1 MGVKDWI
8 ADGFRGRPDV
18 DLGPYAGARGL
29 EHRGS
34 ATQLDYIPAFPLTS
48 ELQFNVM
55 RGTLPGGEQGV
66 LYHEVD
72 LLDESTAA
80 GTFYGQ
86 KVSLS
91 QARPEDLISLT
102 GITGEPIRYFKVP
115 HTTAAIRIPQAQGP
129 LVGFD
134 VGRSSE
140 RVLRAAPEGEG
151 FKSGFTLDLSFLSRR
166 KRKQKSDEPLFQG
179 PQPFIG
185 RDLAYMAL
193 PEWRIAYRGRAQ
205 KELVEQVIA
214 GPLTELLAADPP
226 LGYRIR
232 FAYGVLIVTQQHF
245 LKQDDELDA
254 FAERTSWL
262 AARLRE
268 ICLANASPRPFETEL
283 APPPWAAKIDETPGE
298 TWKGMDSQ
306 DLAGFHAIARER
318 GLASE
323 DPFEFQRAFSDLPV
337 PGEAYGVMRGTLP
350 GTSLWSARSEV
361 RPRTGTGSSTSFRT
375 ARAGPTRCSWRC
387 ARMRPTRTLTPVC
400 HGAMAASPSA
410 AACSWHGNPVWE
422 ARRRTASSSTSWS
435 AVWSRW
441 PSRRDCCRT
450 RPS

>member
-18 DLGPYAGARGL
+18 DLAPYADARGL

-72 LLDESTAA
+72 LLDEATAA

-140 RVLRAAPEGEG
+140 RVIRAAPEGEG
-151 FKSGFTLDLSFLSRR
+151 FKSASR
-166 KRKQKSDEPLFQG
+166 
-179 PQPFIG
+179 
-185 RDLAYMAL
+185 
-193 PEWRIAYRGRAQ
+193 
-205 KELVEQVIA
+205 
-214 GPLTELLAADPP
+214 
-226 LGYRIR
+226 
-232 FAYGVLIVTQQHF
+232 
-245 LKQDDELDA
+245 
-254 FAERTSWL
+254 
-262 AARLRE
+262 
-268 ICLANASPRPFETEL
+268 
-283 APPPWAAKIDETPGE
+283 
-298 TWKGMDSQ
+298 
-306 DLAGFHAIARER
+306 
-318 GLASE
+318 
-323 DPFEFQRAFSDLPV
+323 
-337 PGEAYGVMRGTLP
+337 
-350 GTSLWSARSEV
+350 
-361 RPRTGTGSSTSFRT
+361 STS
-375 ARAGPTRCSWRC
+375 
-387 ARMRPTRTLTPVC
+387 
-400 HGAMAASPSA
+400 AS
-410 AACSWHGNPVWE
+410 
-422 ARRRTASSSTSWS
+422 
-435 AVWSRW
+435 
-441 PSRRDCCRT
+441 
-450 RPS
+450 